1 MLSLKQKLTLGIGA
15 LPIGVIMALNM
26 SPIPMTI
33 AKNLTSN
40 VALVTGLVI
49 GAYWLLS
56 ILLSPVIGAMSDR
69 TKTKIGRR
77 LPYLRIFVPMSA
89 AGIFGM
95 AVFAGTS
102 NSMLSLALFIA
113 SYLVVAFSYSVWAG
127 PYWALM
133 PDITEESE
141 RGETSGYMQGLN
153 ILGVVLAMMVSA
165 ALWDKSP
172 TITLCIF
179 GAVALVTGLVTAF
192 GIKEKENYPVEEKA
206 KLSDIVKDLF
216 AANEL
221 AKFFCIS
228 MLWWFAMGS
237 IQSFFVLY
245 AEKSLNAK
253 VETSNIIMG
262 IFTIILVVC
271 AVPFGIFADK
281 LGKRKILLAGILMAG
296 LGMIQGFFITNI
308 AYAYV
313 TMGIT
318 AAGLGAIIVLTYTI
332 TADLIPKGKE
342 GKFMG
347 LSNFFMAVPNAIAA
361 SGMGALITAFGED
374 YRIIWIVGSAA
385 MFAAFFLM
393 RFVKTENK

>member
-1 MLSLKQKLTLGIGA
+1 MLSLKQKLALGIGA

-26 SPIPMTI
+26 GPVPSTI
-33 AKNLTSN
+33 RASLTTN
-40 VALVTGLVI
+40 MALVTGLVI
-49 GAYWLLS
+49 GAYWVLS

-95 AVFAGTS
+95 AIFAGAS
-102 NSMLSLALFIA
+102 NSMLSLALFVV

-133 PDITEESE
+133 PDITVESE

-165 ALWDKSP
+165 ALWLKSP

-179 GAVALVTGLVTAF
+179 GAVALISGLVTAF

-216 AANEL
+216 AAKEL

-237 IQSFFVLY
+237 IQSFFILY
-245 AEKSLNAK
+245 AAKNLNAA
-253 VETSNIIMG
+253 ENSSNLIMG
-262 IFTIILVVC
+262 IFTIILVVF
-271 AVPFGIFADK
+271 AVPVGILADK
-281 LGKRKILLAGILMAG
+281 IGKRKILLAGILMAAI
-296 LGMIQGFFITNI
+296 GMIPGFFITNI
-308 AYAYV
+308 SYAYV
-313 TMGIT
+313 TMAIT
-318 AAGLGAIIVLTYTI
+318 AAGLGAIVVITYTI

-347 LSNFFMAVPNAIAA
+347 LSNFFMAVPNAVA
-361 SGMGALITAFGED
+361 SFGMGVLITVLGED
-374 YRIIWIVGSAA
+374 YRVIWIIGAA
-385 MFAAFFLM
+385 ALFAAFFLM